1 MKKTMKLLL
10 LFFTTL
16 GVILSNTETANAA
29 EVVDGET
36 NPGGS
41 ETFVIGLDDTFAPMG
56 FRDDQNQLIGFD
68 IDLSAEVAER
78 LDYHFVYQPI
88 DWSVKEQELNNGNI
102 DMIWNGYGV
111 TPERKEM
118 VLMSEP
124 YLEGGQIIVSMA
136 DDEPIES
143 LEDLAG
149 KTLSTQASST
159 ALRIIEE
166 VWPNEVYNELED
178 IVLYPN
184 YNNSFLDLEAGR
196 VDAVVV
202 GGVYGNYVVNQRG
215 EENYNVFQDT
225 SSSEPMVV
233 GMRKSDTAF
242 AEEINTAL
250 AEIEEDGTYD
260 EIYRKWF
267 GSPKTVSASEDGNLQ
282 GESANKEFVIGLDDT
297 FAPMGFRD
305 EAGELIGF
313 DIDLSQAVADLL
325 GYTFTYQPIDWS
337 VKEQELNSGN
347 IDMIWNGYGV
357 TPEREEIVL
366 MSDVYIED
374 TQIIVTRAEDDP
386 IESLEDLI
394 GKKVTTQSSSTALQ
408 IMEAEWPQE
417 VLDGIEDLVLYPNYN
432 NSFQDLDA
440 GRVDAVVVG
449 GVYGNYVVNLR
460 GEENYNVLLDESAV
474 EPMDVGLRKSD
485 TALAEEVNA
494 ALAELKGN
502 GTYDEIYR
510 EWFGSAGVAAEE
522 PSILQNMLPG
532 LMDGLKLTLGLF
544 AIVLIASIPLGLLF
558 AIPRA
563 FGPKWIQALI
573 EVYVF
578 IMRST
583 PLLLQLMVVFF
594 GLPYLG
600 ISFDRFPA
608 AIFAFTI
615 NYTAYFIEIFRGG
628 FTSISPGQYESLKVL
643 GIGKVRGFFRV
654 IVPQVLNNVLPALG
668 NEVVA
673 LVKDTSLVYV
683 IGLGEI
689 LRVASISANTFASLM
704 PYLIVGVIYMI
715 LVGILTFLLRQT
727 EKKISY

>member
-1 MKKTMKLLL
+1 MKIWNKLLL
-10 LFFTTL
+10 ILLTVLGIATTTQE
-16 GVILSNTETANAA
+16 VTAA
-29 EVVDGET
+29 EVIDGET
-36 NPGGS
+36 NPDGK
-41 ETFVIGLDDTFAPMG
+41 ETLVIGLDDTFAPMG
-56 FRDDQNQLIGFD
+56 FRDEQNQLVGFD

-111 TPERKEM
+111 TPEREELT
-118 VLMSEP
+118 LMSDV
-124 YLEGGQIIVSMA
+124 YLEDQQIIVTRSE
-136 DDEPIES
+136 DEPIES

-149 KTLSTQASST
+149 KTITTQSSST
-159 ALRIIEE
+159 SLQIIEDL
-166 VWPNEVYNELED
+166 WPDEVYDSLED

-184 YNNSFLDLEAGR
+184 YNNAFIDLEAGR

-202 GGVYGNYVVNQRG
+202 GGVYGNYVVNIRG
-215 EENYNVFQDT
+215 EENYNIFEDPSAV
-225 SSSEPMVV
+225 EPIAV
-233 GMRKSDTAF
+233 GMRKTDTEL
-242 AEEINTAL
+242 AEEINTTL
-250 AEIEEDGTYD
+250 AELKEDGTYD
-260 EIYRKWF
+260 DIYRKWF
-267 GSPKTVSASEDGNLQ
+267 GSLTAVASETDSQ
-282 GESANKEFVIGLDDT
+282 PEGEIPGQEFVIGLDDT
-297 FAPMGFRD
+297 FAPMGFRN
-305 EAGELIGF
+305 EAGELVGF
-313 DIDLSQAVADLL
+313 DIDLSQAAADLL

-357 TPEREEIVL
+357 TPEREELVL

-374 TQIIVTRAEDDP
+374 TQIVVTRAEDEP

-394 GKKVTTQSSSTALQ
+394 GKTVTTQSSSTALQ

-460 GEENYNVLLDESAV
+460 GEENYNVFIDESAV
-474 EPMDVGLRKSD
+474 EPMAVGMRKSD
-485 TALAEEVNA
+485 TELAEDINW
-494 ALAELKGN
+494 ALAELKQN
-502 GTYDEIYR
+502 GTYDEIYSK
-510 EWFGSAGVAAEE
+510 WFGSAGLQTQES
-522 PSILQNMLPG
+522 SIFESMLPG
-532 LMDGLKLTLGLF
+532 LLDGLKLTLGLF
-544 AIVLIASIPLGLLF
+544 AIVLVVSIPLGLLL

-563 FGPKWIQALI
+563 FGPSWLKALI

-578 IMRST
+578 VMRST

-608 AIFAFTI
+608 AVFAFII
-615 NYTAYFIEIFRGG
+615 NYTAYYIEIFRGG

-643 GIGKVRGFFRV
+643 GIGKVRGFIRI
-654 IVPQVLNNVLPALG
+654 IVPQVMNMVLPSVG

-689 LRVASISANTFASLM
+689 LRVASISANTYASLV
-704 PYLIVGVIYMI
+704 PYLIVGVIYMV
-715 LVGILTFLLRQT
+715 LVGIITLLLRQI
-727 EKKISY
+727 EKKLAY